1 MMGPGA
7 EKGYARRD
15 RRLLWRLGGAVD
27 ALGSLRRAALVNPA
41 RRQSPP
47 TVTSLPT
54 TPSRP
59 PFFSR
64 SVFTRS
70 PYYFL
75 SLILY

>member
-41 RRQSPP
+41 SHLRR
-47 TVTSLPT
+47 
-54 TPSRP
+54 
-59 PFFSR
+59 
-64 SVFTRS
+64 
-70 PYYFL
+70 
-75 SLILY
+75 